1 MFSARI
7 VPTTQQTQTQ
17 KRTKLAI
24 AAQTRRR
31 AANGGGQ
38 IKSKPTFGI
47 VRVFLTHHGRLA
59 CLVNH
64 LLTLNS
70 TPGIKKPNRI
80 YLKNNSVVKVAMYF
94 VPESQMWK
102 IEISLVYDGTL
113 PASETSKPKYSYWS
127 LERTEDWQTFLVN
140 PDIFAQFFPGESENS
155 INYFMRHGQAVHNQ
169 FTALQK
175 WFKPLVK
182 MVNSGG
188 SFWDSLL
195 ISNNGIKD
203 AAVYILGDLK
213 KYSKGTVPTSPS
225 SFHYFSSPM
234 RRCLETMFF
243 LILFLSKQD
252 LENQQMARQVSHWE
266 LVRSSTP
273 TYYYSITILPC
284 LHELSG
290 VKPDGKCD
298 KISNKLAKTSL
309 FTPENASRCLSEL
322 SSKKPKQ
329 QKQQSSLVCS
339 DFSLLYP
346 PGGKNKYRKN
356 AGGEDISCDNFK
368 IRNQKVNCTLEKL
381 KELMELLNLKSD
393 FKIDINWS
401 LFKLNLFTDCTKT
414 NFWSFIHN
422 PEPSS
427 SPINSYIT
435 QL

>member
-1 MFSARI
+1 MFSTRI

-17 KRTKLAI
+17 KREKLAI

-94 VPESQMWK
+94 VPDSQMWK

-113 PASETSKPKYSYWS
+113 PASETSKPKYMYWS
-127 LERTEDWQTFLVN
+127 LGTTEDWQTFLVN

-203 AAVYILGDLK
+203 AALYILDDLK
-213 KYSKGTVPTSPS
+213 FKYSKGTVPTSPS

-243 LILFLSKQD
+243 LILFLSNQD

-284 LHELSG
+284 LHELSS

-329 QKQQSSLVCS
+329 QKQLVCS
-339 DFSLLYP
+339 DFTRLYP
-346 PGGKNKYRKN
+346 PPPNDQKYKGEENDCDTLKN
-356 AGGEDISCDNFK
+356 
-368 IRNQKVNCTLEKL
+368 RNQKVNCTLEKL
-381 KELMELLNLKSD
+381 QELMELLISKSD
-393 FKIDINWS
+393 FKIEINWS

-427 SPINSYIT
+427 SPINPYIT